1 MKQRFYRTRL
11 VLKQIRVRIY
21 NLRGIRKRGN
31 DSMNRPK
38 VWGHRGASGYL
49 PENTIPA
56 FEKAVEMGAD
66 GIELD
71 IHKTKDGQLVVIH
84 DEKIDRTSN
93 GKGYV
98 KDYTLEELRK
108 FNYNATHPEC
118 KHADI
123 PTMREVFEL
132 IKPTDLSINIELK
145 TGVIFYEGI
154 EADILAMTK
163 EFGMEDRVIYSS
175 FNHYSIMKIKE
186 LDLNARTGFLY
197 MDGTLNMPEYG
208 KEHGVEALHPALYN
222 VQYPN
227 YVDRCH
233 ELGLK
238 INAWT
243 VNSKQYLHMA
253 CDMGL
258 DGIITNYPDV
268 ALEIV
273 NGYKW
278 D

>member
-1 MKQRFYRTRL
+1 
-11 VLKQIRVRIY
+11 
-21 NLRGIRKRGN
+21 
-31 DSMNRPK
+31 MNRPL
-38 VWGHRGASGYL
+38 VWAHRGASGYL
-49 PENTIPA
+49 PENTLPA

-93 GKGYV
+93 GKGNV
-98 KDYTLEELRK
+98 RDYTLEELRK
-108 FNYNATHPEC
+108 YNYNATHPEC

-132 IKPTDLSINIELK
+132 IKPTDLMINIEIK
-145 TGVIFYEGI
+145 TGVIFYENI

-163 EFGMEDRVIYSS
+163 EFGMEDRVLYSS
-175 FNHYSIMKIKE
+175 FNHYSIKKIQE
-186 LDLNARTGFLY
+186 LDPTARTAFLY

-208 KEHGVEALHPALYN
+208 KEHGVEALHPAYYN

-227 YVDRCH
+227 FVERAH

-238 INAWT
+238 INSWT
-243 VNSKQYLHMA
+243 INTKQIMNMA
-253 CDMGL
+253 CEMGL

-273 NGYKW
+273 NSKC
-278 D
+278 

>member
-1 MKQRFYRTRL
+1 MKRKFYKTRL
-11 VLKQIRVRIY
+11 LLKRIRVKIY
-21 NLRGIRKRGN
+21 NIKGIKKRGKK
-31 DSMNRPK
+31 MNRPI

-56 FEKAVEMGAD
+56 FEKAIELGAD

-93 GKGYV
+93 GKGMV
-98 KDYTLEELRK
+98 KEFTLEELRK
-108 FNYNATHPEC
+108 YNYNATHPEC
-118 KHADI
+118 EHADI

-132 IKPTDLSINIELK
+132 IKPTDLMINIELK
-145 TGVIFYEGI
+145 TGIVFYEGI

-186 LDLNARTGFLY
+186 LDPGAHTGFLY
-197 MDGTLNMPEYG
+197 MDGTLDMPEYG
-208 KEHGVEALHPALYN
+208 KSHGVDALHPALYN

-227 YVDRCH
+227 FVEKTH

-238 INAWT
+238 INTWT
-243 VNSKQYLHMA
+243 VNSKQYMQMA
-253 CDMGL
+253 CEMGL
-258 DGIITNYPDV
+258 DGIITNYPDK

-273 NGYKW
+273 NSYNW

>member
-1 MKQRFYRTRL
+1 
-11 VLKQIRVRIY
+11 
-21 NLRGIRKRGN
+21 
-31 DSMNRPK
+31 MNRPK

-175 FNHYSIMKIKE
+175 FNHETCVAIRNRQKDAYV
-186 LDLNARTGFLY
+186 GFLY
-197 MDGTLNMPEYG
+197 ADGFLDVEEYV
-208 KEHGVEALHPALYN
+208 KNHGGNALHPAFYLLQDMRS
-222 VQYPN
+222 VRKARQ
-227 YVDRCH
+227 
-233 ELGLK
+233 LGLD
-238 INAWT
+238 INAW
-243 VNSKQYLHMA
+243 VINEPEHLEMA
-253 CDMGL
+253 CQRKL
-258 DGIITNYPDV
+258 NIIITNYPDR
-268 ALEIV
+268 ALNIV
-273 NGYKW
+273 KKYK
-278 D
+278 

>member
-1 MKQRFYRTRL
+1 MKQRFYRTRFI
-11 VLKQIRVRIY
+11 LKQIRIKLY

-31 DSMNRPK
+31 NSMNRPL
-38 VWGHRGASGYL
+38 VFAHRGASGYM

-56 FEKAVEMGAD
+56 FEEAIKMGAD

-93 GKGYV
+93 GKGEI

-108 FNYNATHPEC
+108 YNYNATHPEC
-118 KHADI
+118 EKADI

-132 IKPTDLSINIELK
+132 IKPTDLIINIELK
-145 TGVIFYEGI
+145 NGVVFYENL
-154 EADILAMTK
+154 EEDILAMTK
-163 EFGMEDRVIYSS
+163 EFEMEDRVIYSS

-186 LDLNARTGFLY
+186 LDPSARVGFLY

-227 YVDRCH
+227 YVERCH

-238 INAWT
+238 INTWT
-243 VNSKQYLHMA
+243 VNSKNYLNMA
-253 CDMGL
+253 CQMGL

-273 NGYKW
+273 NSYKW

>member
-1 MKQRFYRTRL
+1 
-11 VLKQIRVRIY
+11 
-21 NLRGIRKRGN
+21 
-31 DSMNRPK
+31 MNRPK
-38 VWGHRGASGYL
+38 VWAHRGASGYL

-56 FEKAVEMGAD
+56 FEQAIKMGAD

-84 DEKIDRTSN
+84 DEQIDRTSD

-108 FNYNATHPEC
+108 YNYNATHPEC

-132 IKPTDLSINIELK
+132 IKPTDLTINIELK
-145 TGVIFYEGI
+145 TGIIFYEGI
-154 EADILAMTK
+154 EEDIIALTK
-163 EFGMEDRVIYSS
+163 EFDMEDRVIYSS
-175 FNHYSIMKIKE
+175 FNHYSIMRVQE
-186 LDLNARTGFLY
+186 LDPEAHTGFLY
-197 MDGTLNMPEYG
+197 MDGTLDMPEYG
-208 KEHGVEALHPALYN
+208 RDHGVEALHPALYN

-227 YVDRCH
+227 YVERCH

-238 INAWT
+238 INTWT
-243 VNSKQYLHMA
+243 VNSKKYINMA
-253 CDMGL
+253 CQMGL

-273 NGYKW
+273 NGYNW

>member
-11 VLKQIRVRIY
+11 VLKQIRIMFY
-21 NLRGIRKRGN
+21 YLRGIKKRG
-31 DSMNRPK
+31 SASVNRPI
-38 VWGHRGASGYL
+38 VFAHRGASGYL

-56 FEKAVEMGAD
+56 FEKAVAMGAN

-98 KDYTLEELRK
+98 KDYTLEELRRY
-108 FNYNATHPEC
+108 NYNATHPEC
-118 KHADI
+118 RKADI

-132 IKPTDLSINIELK
+132 IKPTDLIINIELK
-145 TGVIFYEGI
+145 TGVIFYDGI
-154 EADILAMTK
+154 EEDIIAMTK

-186 LDLNARTGFLY
+186 LDPKAHTGFLY
-197 MDGTLNMPEYG
+197 MDGILDMPEYG
-208 KEHGVEALHPALYN
+208 KKHGVEALHPALYN
-222 VQYPN
+222 VNYPN
-227 YVDRCH
+227 FVARCH

-238 INAWT
+238 INTWT
-243 VNSKQYLHMA
+243 VNSKQYLNMA
-253 CDMGL
+253 CKMGL
-258 DGIITNYPDV
+258 DGIITNFPDV
-268 ALEIV
+268 ALQIV
-273 NGYKW
+273 NEYEW

>member
-11 VLKQIRVRIY
+11 LLKQIRIKFY
-21 NLRGIRKRGN
+21 NLKGIKKRG
-31 DSMNRPK
+31 STSVKRPL
-38 VWGHRGASGYL
+38 VYAHRGASGYL
-49 PENTIPA
+49 PENTMPA

-93 GKGYV
+93 GKGSV
-98 KDYTLEELRK
+98 KDYTLEELRR

-118 KHADI
+118 KEAAI

-132 IKPTDLSINIELK
+132 IKPTDLIINIELK
-145 TGVIFYEGI
+145 TGVIFYEDI
-154 EADILAMTK
+154 EEDIVAMTK

-175 FNHYSIMKIKE
+175 FNHYSIMRIKE
-186 LDLNARTGFLY
+186 LFPEARTGFLY

-227 YVDRCH
+227 YVERCH
-233 ELGLK
+233 ELGIK

-243 VNSKQYLHMA
+243 VNSKQNLHMA

-268 ALEIV
+268 ALQIV
-273 NGYKW
+273 NSYKW

>member
-1 MKQRFYRTRL
+1 MKQRFYKMRL
-11 VLKQIRVRIY
+11 VFKQLRMKYY
-21 NLRGIRKRGN
+21 NKKGIKKRGVRK
-31 DSMNRPK
+31 MKKPL
-38 VWGHRGASGYL
+38 VWAHRGASGYL
-49 PENTIPA
+49 PENTLPA
-56 FEKAVEMGAD
+56 FEKAIEMGAD

-93 GKGYV
+93 GTGKV
-98 KDYTLEELRK
+98 SDYTLEELRK
-108 FNYNATHPEC
+108 YNYNKLHPEC

-123 PTMREVFEL
+123 PTMREVFEI
-132 IKPTDLSINIELK
+132 IKPTDLFINIELK
-145 TGVIFYEGI
+145 TGVVFYEDI
-154 EADILAMTK
+154 EKDIIAMTK
-163 EFGMEDRVIYSS
+163 EFEMEDRVLYSS

-186 LDLNARTGFLY
+186 LDKDARTGFLY

-208 KEHGVEALHPALYN
+208 RDHGVEALHPALYN

-227 YVDRCH
+227 YVEKCH
-233 ELGLK
+233 EYGLK
-238 INAWT
+238 INTWT
-243 VNSKQYLHMA
+243 VNSKQYMKMA

-258 DGIITNYPDV
+258 DGIITNYPDQ

-273 NGYKW
+273 NSYEW

>member
-1 MKQRFYRTRL
+1 
-11 VLKQIRVRIY
+11 
-21 NLRGIRKRGN
+21 
-31 DSMNRPK
+31 MNRPL
-38 VWGHRGASGYL
+38 VWAHRGASGYL
-49 PENTIPA
+49 PENTLPA

-93 GKGYV
+93 GKGRV
-98 KDYTLEELRK
+98 QDLTLEELRRY
-108 FNYNATHPEC
+108 NYNATQPKSC
-118 KHADI
+118 DHADI

-132 IKPTDLSINIELK
+132 IKPTDLMINIEIK
-145 TGVIFYEGI
+145 TGIVFYEDI

-163 EFGMEDRVIYSS
+163 EFGMEDRVLYSS

-186 LDLNARTGFLY
+186 LDGNARTGFLY

-208 KEHGVEALHPALYN
+208 RDHGVEALHPAFYN

-227 YVDRCH
+227 FVEKCH
-233 ELGLK
+233 EYGLK
-238 INAWT
+238 INSWT
-243 VNSKQYLHMA
+243 INTKQYMNMA
-253 CDMGL
+253 CEMGL
-258 DGIITNYPDV
+258 DGIITNYPDQ

-273 NGYKW
+273 KSHYN
-278 D
+278 

>member
-1 MKQRFYRTRL
+1 MWRLDAAWKLLKIWIDVTRA
-11 VLKQIRVRIY
+11 
-21 NLRGIRKRGN
+21 RKRGN
-31 DSMNRPK
+31 RPMNRPL
-38 VWGHRGASGYL
+38 VFAHRGASGYF
-49 PENTIPA
+49 PENTLPA
-56 FEKAVEMGAD
+56 FKEAVRMGAD

-93 GKGYV
+93 GKGEV
-98 KDYTLEELRK
+98 REYTLEELRK

-118 KHADI
+118 KEASI

-132 IKPTDLSINIELK
+132 IKPTNLIINIELK
-145 TGVIFYEGI
+145 TGIIFYEGI

-186 LDLNARTGFLY
+186 LDPTARTGFLY

-227 YVDRCH
+227 YVQRCH

-238 INAWT
+238 INTWT
-243 VNSKQYLHMA
+243 VNSKQYMHMA
-253 CDMGL
+253 CEMGL
-258 DGIITNYPDV
+258 DGIITNYPDK

-273 NGYKW
+273 NSYNW